1 MPVVVIGS
9 ISLPLSET
17 ARALNPSTR
26 PTCRGLPPVLLV
38 SVSCQISGNKVVAA
52 QTQRREGIR
61 HRGLR
66 RVTGARPGVRAA
78 ETGTVGCRLAGGRD
92 PENVGRLCKWE
103 LPVRTR
109 EGFGK

>member
-26 PTCRGLPPVLLV
+26 PACRGLPPVLLV

-66 RVTGARPGVRAA
+66 RVTVPGLVCVQLRLELWAA
-78 ETGTVGCRLAGGRD
+78 GWQVGGIQRTWAGYVSGSC
-92 PENVGRLCKWE
+92 L
-103 LPVRTR
+103 
-109 EGFGK
+109 